1 MYDPGCLVKN
11 EALVVIET
19 NSLLLEKMSS
29 LRGPAEH
36 IERAN
41 RPSSTDVTYTVI
53 LKYNAKYE
61 GTDAAR
67 KGDGKAP
74 FTRSFNMLY
83 YEI

>member
-1 MYDPGCLVKN
+1 MYL
-11 EALVVIET
+11 
-19 NSLLLEKMSS
+19 

-61 GTDAAR
+61 GTDGASR
-67 KGDGKAP
+67 KGDGKAQI
-74 FTRSFNMLY
+74 TRSFNMLY
-83 YEI
+83 SEI